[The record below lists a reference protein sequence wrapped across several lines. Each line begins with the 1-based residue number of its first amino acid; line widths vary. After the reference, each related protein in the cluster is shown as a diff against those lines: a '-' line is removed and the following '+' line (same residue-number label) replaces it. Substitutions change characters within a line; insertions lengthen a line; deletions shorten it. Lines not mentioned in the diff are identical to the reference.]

1 MHALVL
7 DRPGT
12 PDTLRRTDLPV
23 PDPGPGQVRVKVE
36 ACGLNPVD
44 HQLAA
49 AGHPDWHWP
58 HVLGLDV
65 AGIVD
70 ATGPG
75 VSGVRRG
82 QRVAYHGDLRRA
94 GGLAGCALA
103 DAAVLAEVP
112 DRVDAVTAAA
122 LPCAG
127 MAAYQAVVRRL
138 RVGAGDTVLV
148 TGGAGGVG
156 GFAVQLAALAGA
168 RVLATASARNADHV
182 RALGADEAIDY
193 RTDDVAA
200 RVRALT
206 GGRGVEAVVD
216 TVGPDSATAHLG
228 LLVHGGGL
236 AAVAG
241 RPDLTAVPPFTTAPS
256 VHEIA
261 LGAAH
266 SHGDLR
272 ARTDLSVMLTEL
284 LTLVADGRLDPMLNR
299 TVPLEEV
306 PAALTELS
314 DRHVRGKLVAVPG
327 TAAWHRPPLL
337 PPAP

>member
-1 MHALVL
+1 
-7 DRPGT
+7 
-12 PDTLRRTDLPV
+12 
-23 PDPGPGQVRVKVE
+23 
-36 ACGLNPVD
+36 
-44 HQLAA
+44 
-49 AGHPDWHWP
+49 
-58 HVLGLDV
+58 
-65 AGIVD
+65 
-70 ATGPG
+70 
-75 VSGVRRG
+75 
-82 QRVAYHGDLRRA
+82 
-94 GGLAGCALA
+94 
-103 DAAVLAEVP
+103 
-112 DRVDAVTAAA
+112 
-122 LPCAG
+122 
-127 MAAYQAVVRRL
+127 
-138 RVGAGDTVLV
+138 
-148 TGGAGGVG
+148 
-156 GFAVQLAALAGA
+156 
-168 RVLATASARNADHV
+168 V

-337 PPAP
+337 PPAPCRGGRPAPHGPVPAGPERRSPADAPGHASAPGRRPSPLSARPPPTPVRGSP